1 MFLSPNPAQA
11 NDTGEEGNT
20 SAANLDVMSIDNMIP
35 QPVSA
40 RNSTPNQSA
49 SFNIENETPD
59 PRLSFNLSGLNRSN
73 IRPHHQ
79 TPNVFFGERPTPIT
93 ATSAMSSAPNCQYN
107 RQESSS
113 VTSAT
118 TIRHTANATAQD
130 SAFPQWSPDAWR
142 SPYVPTAAQPAQQPI
157 SPDRGQRTMELVN
170 TLPPEMQEVIHDQM
184 QNIIE
189 EFIRV
194 QVHGVQSPAAAQTS
208 LMEARLRPQPINKI
222 EMPRITSKNTE
233 ELPRKQFEDSRRDHR
248 IPERTH
254 YVRSVERNVKG
265 FIDWLGRNTRRE

>member
-93 ATSAMSSAPNCQYN
+93 ATSAMSSAPNCRYN
-107 RQESSS
+107 RQERLHLSQ
-113 VTSAT
+113 VRQPYAT
-118 TIRHTANATAQD
+118 RRTPRHRIR
-130 SAFPQWSPDAWR
+130 PSPN
-142 SPYVPTAAQPAQQPI
+142 
-157 SPDRGQRTMELVN
+157 G
-170 TLPPEMQEVIHDQM
+170 
-184 QNIIE
+184 
-189 EFIRV
+189 
-194 QVHGVQSPAAAQTS
+194 AQTPGDHLTYRQRRS
-208 LMEARLRPQPINKI
+208 RHSSQLARIADKEPW
-222 EMPRITSKNTE
+222 S
-233 ELPRKQFEDSRRDHR
+233 
-248 IPERTH
+248 
-254 YVRSVERNVKG
+254 
-265 FIDWLGRNTRRE
+265 W